1 MADRVEQGQ
10 FMTFQVAEEEFGIDV
25 MRVQELIRYQKPS
38 RIPNAPKAI
47 NGVINFRGH
56 IIPVIDMRR
65 KFNFEPGKYDEF
77 SVIIVLDVKDKIMG
91 LLVDRVLDIV
101 PIVKEDVQG
110 TLDFQREFDAEY
122 LCGVGKV
129 GEQLVFLLDPDE
141 LLSQRELGDL
151 EEAHGE
157 FDP

>member
-91 LLVDRVLDIV
+91 LLVDRVLTSFPSSKRMSGDAGLPAGIRYRV
-101 PIVKEDVQG
+101 P
-110 TLDFQREFDAEY
+110 
-122 LCGVGKV
+122 VG
-129 GEQLVFLLDPDE
+129 
-141 LLSQRELGDL
+141 LGRW
-151 EEAHGE
+151 ASS
-157 FDP
+157 

>member
-47 NGVINFRGH
+47 SGVINFRGH